1 MSFWKNL
8 LRAFGLQS
16 PPRRYFRLDADLA
29 RSIRS
34 MAQQERRPE
43 EEVASDLLAEALAQ
57 RLAAGE
63 KLRRWRD
70 LSPREQ
76 EVAAFICLNYT
87 NAEIAHRLV
96 VSPQTIK
103 THVRSLLWKFGLNSK
118 QELREALSEW
128 DFRAFVE
135 PAERE

>member
-1 MSFWKNL
+1 MSFWENL
-8 LRAFGLQS
+8 LRAFGLQP
-16 PPRRYFRLDADLA
+16 PPRRYFRLEADLA

-34 MAQQERRPE
+34 MAQQQRRSE
-43 EEVASDLLAEALAQ
+43 EEVASDLLNEALVQ
-57 RLAAGE
+57 RQAAGE

-76 EVAAFICLNYT
+76 QVAAFICLNYT

-96 VSPQTIK
+96 VSPQTVK

-118 QELREALSEW
+118 QELREKLSEW
-128 DFRAFVE
+128 DFRAFME
-135 PAERE
+135 PKEGE